1 MNRFGKVY
9 LVGAGPGDPGMLT
22 LRAVEVLRRADVVL
36 YDYLA
41 NPAALTFVSPEAET
55 ICLGKHGRERIWS
68 QAEIE
73 AAMVDRARQGLF
85 VVRLKGGDPAVF
97 ARGAQEMEALRQAG
111 IPWETVPGVTSA
123 LAAGS
128 YAGIPVTHSDLA
140 SAVAL
145 VAGRE
150 SNDKPETALDFGALA
165 KFPGTIVI
173 YMGVTTARAW
183 STALIA
189 EGKDPA
195 TPVALVRKCSLPDQ
209 SVHRCTLAEVAVRLE
224 GTNKLRPPILA
235 IVGEVAK
242 LGERYDWFSRRPLF
256 GKTVLVARPAAQAA
270 ALSAPLAELGAE
282 TVPAPAIRI
291 RSLASSQPV
300 QEVIGRLN
308 QFEAI
313 AFSSRNG
320 AEAFAEALTLAG
332 KDARALG
339 VAKLAAIGPGTAAA
353 LRQRRLVPDLIAGEP
368 YRAETLAETLLALPG
383 EKPLLL
389 VRASRGRET
398 LAETLRAAGRAVGQ
412 IVFYESEDVEAADE
426 AVFSRM
432 RDGEIDYVVATSS
445 MIARSLVRLYGG
457 ELRNAKLVSISP
469 LTSQTLAELGYSPAV
484 EAATA
489 TMRGIAS
496 AILQDAGVDPEPALA
511 GLLHSFDDDA
521 GEA

>member
-1 MNRFGKVY
+1 MQRFGKVY

-41 NPAALTFVSPEAET
+41 NPAALNFVSPEAET

-73 AAMVDRARQGLF
+73 AAMVDHARRGRI

-150 SNDKPETALDFGALA
+150 ANDKTETAVDFQALA

-183 STALIA
+183 SAALLA
-189 EGKDPA
+189 GGKDPA
-195 TPVALVRKCSLPDQ
+195 TPVALVRKCSLPEQ
-209 SVHRCTLAEVAVRLE
+209 SVHYCTLAEVGEVLD

-242 LGERYDWFSRRPLF
+242 LGERFDWFSRRPLF
-256 GKTVLVARPAAQAA
+256 GKTILVARPAGQAE
-270 ALSAPLAELGAE
+270 ALAAPLAELGAE
-282 TVPAPAIRI
+282 TVLAPAIRI
-291 RSLASSQPV
+291 QSLASSNAV
-300 QEVIGRLN
+300 QEVVGRLS
-308 QFEAI
+308 QFEGV

-339 VAKLAAIGPGTAAA
+339 SAKLVAIGPGAAAA
-353 LRQRRLVPDLIAGEP
+353 LREQRLVPDLIAAEP
-368 YRAETLAETLLALPG
+368 YRAETLAEALLTLPNAQSI
-383 EKPLLL
+383 LL

-398 LAETLRAAGRAVGQ
+398 LAETLTAAGRSVEQ
-412 IVFYESEDVEAADE
+412 IVFYQSEDVEIAE
-426 AVFSRM
+426 EGTIERM
-432 RDGEIDYVVATSS
+432 RNGEIDYVVATSS
-445 MIARSLVRLYGG
+445 MIARSLVRQYGG
-457 ELRNAKLVSISP
+457 ALKRAKLVSISS
-469 LTSQTLAELGYSPAV
+469 LTSQTLLEVGYPAAV
-484 EAATA
+484 EARTA
-489 TMRGIAS
+489 TMRGIAC
-496 AILQDAGVDPEPALA
+496 ALLDDAGVDAESALA
-511 GLLHSFDDDA
+511 GILYAFDED
-521 GEA
+521 GET